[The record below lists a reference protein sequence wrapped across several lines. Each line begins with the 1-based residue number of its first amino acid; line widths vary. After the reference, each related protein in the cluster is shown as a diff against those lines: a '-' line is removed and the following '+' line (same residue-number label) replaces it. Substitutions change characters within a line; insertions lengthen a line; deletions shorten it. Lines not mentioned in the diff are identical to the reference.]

1 MQALGTCGS
10 KVGQGGTTRCVD
22 LNAIW
27 EGAWAEHREVLLA
40 TTALSESASAAGR
53 QWIECLRGGGKVVF
67 CGNGGSASDAMH
79 LSAELT
85 GRFVRE
91 RRSLPSVVLG
101 SNPSALTAISNDYG
115 YEAALARELSS
126 IGNQGDVLVALS
138 TSGNSPNILAAA
150 HEARSRGMV
159 VQAWT
164 GEGGGKLAQAC
175 NLLLAV
181 PSRTTARVQE
191 MHILIGHVLCAAV
204 DAEVL

>member
-1 MQALGTCGS
+1 M
-10 KVGQGGTTRCVD
+10 D
-22 LNAIW
+22 LNVIW
-27 EGAWAEHREVLLA
+27 EGAWAEHRQVLLA
-40 TTALSESASAAGR
+40 ATALSESASAAGR
-53 QWIECLRGGGKVVF
+53 QWIECLRAGGKVVF

-91 RRSLPSVVLG
+91 RRSLASVVLG

-126 IGNQGDVLVALS
+126 IGNEGDVLVALS

-150 HEARSRGMV
+150 QEARSRGMV

-175 NLLLAV
+175 DLLLAV

>member
-1 MQALGTCGS
+1 M
-10 KVGQGGTTRCVD
+10 D

-27 EGAWAEHREVLLA
+27 EGAWEEHREVHQA
-40 TTALSESASAAGR
+40 ASALRESVLEAAR
-53 QWIECLRGGGKVVF
+53 QWIECLREGGKVVF

-91 RRSLPSVVLG
+91 RRSLASVVLG

-126 IGNQGDVLVALS
+126 IGHSGDVLVALS
-138 TSGNSPNILAAA
+138 TSGNSPNVLAAA
-150 HEARSRGMV
+150 REARVRGLT
-159 VQAWT
+159 VQGWT
-164 GEGGGKLAQAC
+164 GLGGGKLAQEAD
-175 NLLLAV
+175 LLLAV

-204 DAEVL
+204 DAEVF